1 MESDNDLN
9 LSKLKC
15 VKEKYAN
22 DETMKNT
29 SSSGIDKA
37 IYHNSTDLFFFVKGQ
52 WKYFEIS
59 YCNSFYLKHAAPLLL
74 SVTVAV
80 NNCYTSFK
88 ILK

>member
-22 DETMKNT
+22 DETMENT

-37 IYHNSTDLFFFVKGQ
+37 IYHNSTDLFFFCKRTM
-52 WKYFEIS
+52 KMF
-59 YCNSFYLKHAAPLLL
+59 
-74 SVTVAV
+74 
-80 NNCYTSFK
+80 
-88 ILK
+88 

>member
-52 WKYFEIS
+52 
-59 YCNSFYLKHAAPLLL
+59 
-74 SVTVAV
+74 
-80 NNCYTSFK
+80 
-88 ILK
+88 